1 MHFFHQIVKL
11 SCLYTLFFHQ
21 HANLLGSCTLFH
33 HRASSSCIFIT
44 NFWTYQAYALLFSP
58 PCKLSRLMHLFCH
71 HLVNLSS
78 SCSCFHHRVNLSNS
92 CTLFSPPCELIKL
105 MHSFFTTVWTY
116 QTHALFFHHRVN
128 LSSSCTPFS
137 PPCELIKL
145 MHSFFTAVW
154 TYQSHA
160 LLFHHRVN
168 LSVSCPLFQ
177 TAGIPTCIL
186 HMQEHCGSTEQSGRN
201 LEILQRRKLCGTET
215 LLGLLVWVKFQIKS
229 IFIIHQYAKHKYYH
243 W

>member
-1 MHFFHQIVKL
+1 MLVLCKTTLKLKGRSWKAWTLRTASSLCMHE
-11 SCLYTLFFHQ
+11 CLFYKAHALFFTTVRTYQAHTF
-21 HANLLGSCTLFH
+21 CF
-33 HRASSSCIFIT
+33 T
-44 NFWTYQAYALLFSP
+44 NFWTYQTHVLI
-58 PCKLSRLMHLFCH
+58 
-71 HLVNLSS
+71 
-78 SCSCFHHRVNLSNS
+78 
-92 CTLFSPPCELIKL
+92 FSPPCELIKL
-105 MHSFFTTVWTY
+105 MHSFFTTVKTD
-116 QTHALFFHHRVN
+116 QAHALPFHHRVN
-128 LSSSCTPFS
+128 LSGSCTPFS
-137 PPCELIKL
+137 PPCKLIRL
-145 MHSFFTAVW
+145 LHSFFTAVW

-215 LLGLLVWVKFQIKS
+215 LLGLLVWVRFQIKS